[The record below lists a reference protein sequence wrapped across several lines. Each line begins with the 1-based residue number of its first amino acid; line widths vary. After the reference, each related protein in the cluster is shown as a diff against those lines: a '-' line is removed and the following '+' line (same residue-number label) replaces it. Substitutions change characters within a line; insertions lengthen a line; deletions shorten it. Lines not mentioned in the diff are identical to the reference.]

1 MSRLAERFR
10 QLKRDGRR
18 ALIPY
23 ITAGDPHPDLTVTLM
38 HALVDAGADVVEVGV
53 PFSDPIG
60 DGPVIQLACERALAH
75 GTGIRDVLAM
85 VARFREKDAETPV
98 VLMGYMNPVEIMGY
112 QGFARAAADAGVDG
126 VLIVDL
132 PPEEMGEL
140 SGCLAD
146 SDLDPIFLVAPTT
159 TEQRMRTICDHAR
172 GVVYYVSLKGVTGS
186 GTLDMDSVG
195 ERVNRIHSMTGLPVG
210 VGFGIDSA
218 EKAAA
223 MGRVADAVV
232 VGSALVKQI
241 EAHAH
246 DHQAVVRE
254 VSGLLRS
261 MRKALD
267 ADAAPQTA

>member
-10 QLKRDGRR
+10 QLKDNGRR

-23 ITAGDPHPDLTVTLM
+23 ITAGDPHPELTVELM

-85 VARFREKDAETPV
+85 VARFRERDQQTPV
-98 VLMGYMNPVEIMGY
+98 VLMGYMNPIEIMGY
-112 QGFARAAADAGVDG
+112 RGFAEAAATAGVDG
-126 VLIVDL
+126 VLTVDM

-140 SGCLAD
+140 SDCLAA
-146 SDLDPIFLVAPTT
+146 SGLDPIFLVAPTT

-172 GVVYYVSLKGVTGS
+172 GFIYYVSLKGVTGS
-186 GTLDMDSVG
+186 GTLDKNAVG
-195 ERVNRIHSMTGLPVG
+195 ERVDRIHGMTGLPVG

-218 EKAAA
+218 EKAAR
-223 MGRVADAVV
+223 MSTVADAVV

-241 EAHAH
+241 EMHAD
-246 DHQAVVRE
+246 DHPAVVRE
-254 VSGLLRS
+254 VTGLLRA
-261 MRKALD
+261 MRSAMD
-267 ADAAPQTA
+267 AENATQTA